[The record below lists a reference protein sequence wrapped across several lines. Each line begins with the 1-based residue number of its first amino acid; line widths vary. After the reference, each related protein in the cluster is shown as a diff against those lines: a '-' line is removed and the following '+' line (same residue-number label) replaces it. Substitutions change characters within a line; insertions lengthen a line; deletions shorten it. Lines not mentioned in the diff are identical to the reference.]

1 MNLVDTHAHV
11 YLDDFK
17 DDLDLVVETAKSK
30 GISTI
35 LMPAIDSSTH
45 PAMLQS
51 EQSFPGS
58 CRSMM
63 GLHPC

>member
-1 MNLVDTHAHV
+1 MNFVDSHAHI

-17 DDLDLVVETAKSK
+17 DDLDKVIETANKK

-45 PAMLQS
+45 VAMLQT
-51 EQSFPGS
+51 EQA
-58 CRSMM
+58 
-63 GLHPC
+63 